1 MKLLI
6 ITAVAAFEKDIKK
19 MLQKAEVNS
28 FSFSEVKGFRD
39 NSEEGFEKNW
49 FGSEIHETESFLFY
63 AFVKKENVDRL
74 FDLVSAF
81 NDKQQSQSK
90 VHVAVVNIEKSN

>member
-19 MLQKAEVNS
+19 MLQQAEVKS
-28 FSFSEVKGFRD
+28 FSFREVKGFRD